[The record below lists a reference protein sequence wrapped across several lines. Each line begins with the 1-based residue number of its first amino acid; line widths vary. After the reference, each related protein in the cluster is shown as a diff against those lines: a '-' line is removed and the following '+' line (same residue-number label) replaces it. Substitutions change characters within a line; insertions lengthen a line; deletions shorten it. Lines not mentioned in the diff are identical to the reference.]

1 MPKFPSIGRTSERGA
16 ATRRRIAAAAV
27 ELVAERGWN
36 AVTTRAVAERAGVN
50 PGLVHYHFATIDEL
64 LRVAVI
70 EALESTLL
78 EAAGPLED
86 PSFARA
92 IGGTLEAIEA
102 FDPRSPAAVL
112 LVEALV
118 RSARDPGL
126 AEPILEGVRGFRR
139 LIEARLARA
148 VADGEAPADLEGG
161 PFATVLAAL
170 LDGLLLHR
178 IVDPA
183 TDVAGTRDVLLR
195 LTRVPASTGTGDP
208 T

>member
-1 MPKFPSIGRTSERGA
+1 MPNSSSSGRPSQRGA

-27 ELVAERGWN
+27 ELVAERGWE
-36 AVTTRAVAERAGVN
+36 AATTRAVAERAGVN
-50 PGLVHYHFATIDEL
+50 PGLVHYHFTSIDEL

-70 EALESTLL
+70 DAIESTLM

-86 PSFARA
+86 PSFVRA

-102 FDPRSPAAVL
+102 FDPSSPAAVL

-118 RSARDPGL
+118 RAARDPGL
-126 AEPILEGVRGFRR
+126 AEPIIEGLRGFRQ

-148 VADGEAPADLEGG
+148 VADGEAPADLAGG

-178 IVDPA
+178 VVDPA
-183 TDVAGTRDVLLR
+183 TDVAGTRDVLVR
-195 LTRVPASTGTGDP
+195 LIRVPTPSGTGDP